1 MEGMHTKMT
10 DDDNFEYIRA
20 SLNTQEQQENE
31 FKANDPFNKNWEEL
45 KEYTGLDQNFRRR
58 VARQVSKAVTPTAA
72 YLDSANATPSGVDA
86 GSKALNP
93 GTVYR
98 NGYGLFDVIT
108 PPYNMYELANFY
120 DTSFANHAAIDAKV
134 ENIVGLGYRFDIADR
149 TALRLEMSE
158 DQEATE
164 RARKRIERAKIE
176 LRDWVE
182 NLNDDDSFTTIMEKV
197 YTDVEATGNGFIEV
211 GRTVKGDIGYIG
223 HIPATTVRVRRL
235 NDGFLQIIGQAV
247 VYFRNFG
254 ANNQNPVTADSRP
267 NEIIHIKSYSPLNTY
282 YGIPDIVSAMPSL
295 IGDQLAAR
303 YNIDYFENKAVPRYI
318 ITLKGAKL
326 SGDAEDKMFRF
337 LQTGLKS
344 QSHRTLYIPLPG
356 DTDQNKVEFKMEPI
370 ENGIQDGSFKEY
382 RKQNRDDILIAHQVP
397 ISKLGG
403 SESGLAAALSQD
415 RTFKEQV
422 ARPAQHHLEKVVNKI
437 IKEKTD
443 ILELKFNELTLTDE
457 IAQSQI
463 LERLVKTQIMM
474 PNEAREA
481 LDLPQRSDGD
491 EPFIMSPREATDAR
505 ANLAGN
511 RQRDTERTNNNSDS
525 PSTISGRNPQGE
537 GRASQ

>member
-1 MEGMHTKMT
+1 MLTKVS

-72 YLDSANATPSGVDA
+72 YLDSANAVPSGTDA

-158 DQEATE
+158 DEEATN

-176 LRDWVE
+176 LRDWLE
-182 NLNDDDSFTTIMEKV
+182 NLNDDDSFTKVMEKV

-211 GRTVKGDIGYIG
+211 GRTVKGEIGYIG

-254 ANNQNPVTADSRP
+254 ANNQNPVTADARP

-403 SESGLAAALSQD
+403 SDSGLAAALSQD

-422 ARPAQHHLEKVVNKI
+422 ARPAQHHLEKVISKI

-491 EPFIMSPREATDAR
+491 APFVMSPREATDAR

-525 PSTISGRNPQGE
+525 PSTIAGRNPQGE
-537 GRASQ
+537 GRSSQ